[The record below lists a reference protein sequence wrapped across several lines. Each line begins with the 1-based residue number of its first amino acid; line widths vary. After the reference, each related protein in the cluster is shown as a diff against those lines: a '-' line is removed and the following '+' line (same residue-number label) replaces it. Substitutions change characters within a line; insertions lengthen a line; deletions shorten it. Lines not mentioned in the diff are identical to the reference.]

1 MAFVISQTFDC
12 AAYYLG
18 TLVLNLHK
26 GIGRTILIA
35 LVNIKNN
42 TLSTS
47 LAMNAREFKDDFK
60 NG

>member
-26 GIGRTILIA
+26 GIGRTQKDLFVIA
-35 LVNIKNN
+35 
-42 TLSTS
+42 S
-47 LAMNAREFKDDFK
+47 KDRRLLRW
-60 NG
+60 

>member
-26 GIGRTILIA
+26 GIGRTL
-35 LVNIKNN
+35 NINIINFSGEPKNAA
-42 TLSTS
+42 TS
-47 LAMNAREFKDDFK
+47 SKDYHAI
-60 NG
+60 